1 MPGCCQV
8 DGVGQGGPLSPP
20 GKAQDEDVDIAI
32 NRTTIDPAT
41 TTTITMEAEEV
52 DVREIDSE
60 PKH

>member
-1 MPGCCQV
+1 MTEAV
-8 DGVGQGGPLSPP
+8 AVAATDIIEV
-20 GKAQDEDVDIAI
+20 DEDVDIAI